1 MRRLVAVSLL
11 LTACIPVEVKRSRT
25 GALAY
30 RIEGGVAV
38 LSPGAR
44 TPRKLPVLLRKDEK
58 WQPIWLEWS
67 PDGRQLALACSRDD
81 KRAALCTIDP
91 ASGAVHTASFH
102 PQGIWFP
109 RYAPDG
115 QTIGFALL
123 EDVDDKLRA
132 ELRLIS
138 LRTCR
143 ERILVERCGLFHAWS
158 PDGKSIAVVQTKA
171 EAVEDG
177 DLLVGSLI
185 LVDVA
190 TRKIEWLASVFFN
203 HFTHLRFSADGRR
216 IYFCVPRVT
225 LPGPP
230 VDLDKVPFGLFAY
243 DREQKTTTLVSR
255 PEERVLYSAPSPSGR
270 GMLYVAAPE
279 GKALEG
285 TVILLDEETGKRT
298 KVAENRGN
306 LFPFWATEDRV
317 AFASGGKPKRILSRD
332 RSGENEEDLTARLK
346 GIDLD

>member
-11 LTACIPVEVKRSRT
+11 LTACIPVEIKRSRT

-38 LSPGAR
+38 LSPGAE
-44 TPRKLPVLLRKDEK
+44 TPRKFPVVLRKEQK
-58 WQPIWLEWS
+58 WQPYWLEWS
-67 PDGRQLALACSRDD
+67 PDGRQLALACGRDE
-81 KRAALCTIDP
+81 KREALCTLDP
-91 ASGAVHTASFH
+91 ASGVVRTLAFH
-102 PQGIWFP
+102 PKGIWFP

-138 LRTCR
+138 LRTQG

-158 PDGKSIAVVQTKA
+158 PDGKSIAVVRTKA
-171 EAVEDG
+171 EALEDG
-177 DLLVGSLI
+177 DFVVGSLI

-190 TRKIEWLASVFFN
+190 TREIEWLASVFFN

-225 LPGPP
+225 LPAPP
-230 VDLDKVPFGLFAY
+230 LDLDKVSHGLFAY
-243 DREQKTTTLVSR
+243 DRERKTITLLSR
-255 PEERVLYSAPSPSGR
+255 PEECVHYSAPAPSGR

-285 TVILLDEETGKRT
+285 TVILLDEETGKRVN
-298 KVAENRGN
+298 VAENRGN
-306 LFPFWATEDRV
+306 LFPFWAAEDRI

-332 RSGENEEDLTARLK
+332 RSGQNEKDLTARLE